1 MTDHNERVYGL
12 NQQQPLPCNAG
23 GDSEQDDDDAID
35 AALID
40 HDEESIDATLVE
52 DDDAIVDTMWG
63 FTLVELL
70 VVSRP
75 DA

>member
-35 AALID
+35 ATLID
-40 HDEESIDATLVE
+40 HEKTRSMPRSSKMTTQLW
-52 DDDAIVDTMWG
+52 TRCG
-63 FTLVELL
+63 G
-70 VVSRP
+70 SRWLNSWW
-75 DA
+75 